1 MNILEIILL
10 PLLILA
16 VACLP
21 FLALIKNRN
30 ASRVK
35 KAFILNMVSFFSI
48 LVLAAILPIGGL
60 VNAAEATETA
70 VQNSSAGWAYLS
82 AALAVGFGCIG
93 GGIAVGAGAPAA
105 IGAVAEEPK
114 SFGKA
119 IIFVALG
126 ESVALYGLIIAF
138 MILGKV

>member
-16 VACLP
+16 VSCLP

-30 ASRVK
+30 AGKVK

-48 LVLAAILPIGGL
+48 LVLAAVLPLGG
-60 VNAAEATETA
+60 VINAAEATETA
-70 VQNSSAGWAYLS
+70 AQTGAAGWAYLS